1 MTLFKDA
8 NASNACK
15 WWPIHRCPSWISSIL
30 SFMLQYQSMLHR
42 WYWKLETL
50 MQQPSLKLLT
60 LKAILVILQLNLS
73 ISAAN
78 LFCPITTRNNRLFN
92 FWLLHIT
99 TLLMVVMEC
108 ICFVCTGT
116 SVYGG
121 DDMYFSWFYWFF
133 LCRAITTRNNRL
145 FHFWLLPI
153 IPLLMVVMEC
163 ICSVC
168 TGTSVYSGDDLLC
181 CCFLWWA

>member
-15 WWPIHRCPSWISSIL
+15 WWPIHRCPSWISSIFP
-30 SFMLQYQSMLHR
+30 FMLQYQSMLHR
-42 WYWKLETL
+42 CYWKLETL

-73 ISAAN
+73 ISAAAN

-92 FWLLHIT
+92 FWLLHII
-99 TLLMVVMEC
+99 TLLMVVIEC

-121 DDMYFSWFYWFF
+121 DDMYFLDFLAFFCVVQLLREIIDFFISDCCPLF
-133 LCRAITTRNNRL
+133 LC
-145 FHFWLLPI
+145 
-153 IPLLMVVMEC
+153 
-163 ICSVC
+163 
-168 TGTSVYSGDDLLC
+168 
-181 CCFLWWA
+181 